1 MSKLFLSKVLNHWGL
16 PYEVYEY
23 IIHEYIYKPIPY
35 LDEFQKLNTYF
46 KYFFEY
52 NSIELFSQWYSAMSY
67 DLKYEMNNMSN
78 ENTTPCALKHEMN
91 NNHDESEYSVKVFKS
106 YYHDYNTNCVNIL
119 DTFNINPKKVNIEC
133 CTYPHLS
140 EIIAHSDYTN
150 IPYIRDHVI
159 PFVFESFKTINDKT
173 MLKELFDLFV
183 IRRQHYI
190 SQRDYMEEVIYVED
204 MTDLILIENRKM
216 EAVENELDIHE
227 KLDMIMK
234 L

>member
-52 NSIELFSQWYSAMSY
+52 NTLELFSQWCNAMTTE
-67 DLKYEMNNMSN
+67 LKYEMNNTEDN
-78 ENTTPCALKHEMN
+78 
-91 NNHDESEYSVKVFKS
+91 EYSVKVFKS

-119 DTFNINPKKVNIEC
+119 DTFNINPKKVNIER

>member
-16 PYEVYEY
+16 PHEVYEY
-23 IIHEYIYKPIPY
+23 IIHEYIYKPISY

-91 NNHDESEYSVKVFKS
+91 NKYDESEYSVEVFKN

-119 DTFNINPKKVNIEC
+119 DTFNIKPKKVNIEH
-133 CTYPHLS
+133 CTYPRLSHL
-140 EIIAHSDYTN
+140 IAHSDYTN

-159 PFVFESFKTINDKT
+159 PFVFESFKTIKEKS
-173 MLKELFDLFV
+173 MLNELFDLFV
-183 IRRQHYI
+183 IRRHHHI
-190 SQRDYMEEVIYVED
+190 SQKDYMEELIYVED
-204 MTDLILIENRKM
+204 MTDLILIENKKM
-216 EAVENELDIHE
+216 EAVEFGFDIHDKLDI
-227 KLDMIMK
+227 IMK